1 MITEKEKPMEKQKQ
15 IQISE
20 QVFYD
25 ACLVCYSVLNDEI
38 RACLRKDELEIV
50 ERLET
55 ALNAKIDKMIN
66 HTIYTMSKNQNAT
79 AEERELARQKYLD
92 RKGIHKNFR
101 W

>member
-1 MITEKEKPMEKQKQ
+1 MYKEKNVQ
-15 IQISE
+15 IPE

-25 ACLVCYSVLNDEI
+25 ACLVCYNILNDEI

-55 ALNAKIDKMIN
+55 ALNAKIDKMID
-66 HTIYTMSKNQNAT
+66 HATYTMSKNQNAT
-79 AEERELARQKYLD
+79 AEEREVARQKYLD

>member
-1 MITEKEKPMEKQKQ
+1 MYKEKNV
-15 IQISE
+15 QISE
-20 QVFYD
+20 QAFYD
-25 ACLVCYSVLNDEI
+25 ACLVCHSVLNDEI

-55 ALNAKIDKMIN
+55 ALNAKIDKMID

-79 AEERELARQKYLD
+79 AEEREVARQKYLN
-92 RKGIHKNFR
+92 RKGIHKDFR